1 MIKRNGNGEQ
11 VYFDKN
17 GEEITEGCHVRY
29 ASGRVETVYRTEDG
43 QLGTDATNP
52 DWIKTDVPAPVSMA
66 SIHSITVKRRRLRS
80 PSDSEEPEQISREP
94 LLRSSAAVSLWR
106 NIRVYLP

>member
-17 GEEITEGCHVRY
+17 GEEITEGCHVRTG
-29 ASGRVETVYRTEDG
+29 SRR
-43 QLGTDATNP
+43 
-52 DWIKTDVPAPVSMA
+52 DVPAPVSMA